1 MGFRQSGTMAVSG
14 MLKPALLDAE
24 LLAQLADPDQSRL
37 IVGYSGG
44 VDSHVLLAHLC
55 ELGLRHKL
63 LAFHVNHGLS
73 PHANAWQIHCQK
85 ICQDLGV
92 RFATVTLAVER
103 VGNLEGNA
111 RDARYQAF
119 AQVLEQG
126 DLLLL
131 GQHQDDQVETALF
144 QLFRGSGRFGL
155 QGMPLNRP
163 IGTAS
168 LLRPL
173 LHVSRARIT
182 AYAQQHH
189 LSWIEDESNLDQKMT
204 RNYLRQQV
212 IPELENRWPD
222 LKATLM
228 ASLQRD
234 AEVGR
239 LLDDVA
245 KSDQQALRDAF
256 GGILVDGFSKLT
268 SARQKNLL
276 LAWLGQHQLPY
287 PSAGLLDAGLA
298 MLLAAGPL
306 AMPEMRWQG
315 GLIRRFRDSLYLLRE
330 LSAFEPQTLVF
341 DGVAPR
347 ACQGGVLVWSQTR
360 GRGLPVSDPR
370 RLEIRGRQGGES
382 FSLGRTRSLKKWLQE
397 HHVPPWLRDRLPL
410 IYLEDELV
418 AVAGLPGWQIPGLT
432 SSRYEATGDQLG
444 WIFDFEVDDRYI

>member
-1 MGFRQSGTMAVSG
+1 MCLVAVSG
-14 MLKPALLDAE
+14 MLEPVWLDAA

-37 IVGYSGG
+37 VVGYSGG

-63 LAFHVNHGLS
+63 LAFHVNHSLS
-73 PHANAWQIHCQK
+73 PHANAWQAHCRQT
-85 ICQDLGV
+85 CEDLGV
-92 RFATVTLAVER
+92 AFATVTLQVEP
-103 VGNLEGNA
+103 VGNLEANA

-119 AQVLEQG
+119 AQLLEKG

-155 QGMPLNRP
+155 QGMPLSRS
-163 IGTAS
+163 IGTAR

-173 LHVSRARIT
+173 LQVSRAGIT
-182 AYAQQHH
+182 AYARQHQ

-204 RNYLRQQV
+204 RNYLRQHV

-222 LKATLM
+222 LKTTLM

-245 KSDQQALRDAF
+245 KSDQQELRDGF
-256 GGILVDGFSKLT
+256 GGIRVDSFARLT
-268 SARQKNLL
+268 LARQKNLL

-287 PSAGLLDAGLA
+287 PSAGVLA
-298 MLLAAGPL
+298 AALPMLLAEGPI
-306 AMPEMRWQG
+306 AAPEMRWQG
-315 GLIRRFRDSLYLLRE
+315 GLIKRFRNGLYLLHE
-330 LSAFEPQTLVF
+330 LPAIDPRPMKLAGVEPQ
-341 DGVAPR
+341 AH
-347 ACQGGVLVWSQTR
+347 QGGALEGLQAL
-360 GRGLPVSDPR
+360 GRGLRVSDPSH
-370 RLEIRGRQGGES
+370 LEIRCRQGGES
-382 FSLGRTRSLKKWLQE
+382 FSLGQTRSLKKWLQE
-397 HHVPPWLRDRLPL
+397 RHVPPWLRDRLPL
-410 IYLEDELV
+410 IFLDDELV

-432 SSRYEATGDQLG
+432 SSDYEVSGDQLG
-444 WIFDFEVDDRYI
+444 WLFDFEVDDRYI